1 VGATPGLRLSRRP
14 ELLGIHT
21 NWAGVFPPEVDKA
34 IPAAGPLPSDL
45 SAADRRAIKQLGA
58 AADHAA
64 YAAQLGTRPQR
75 MYGLNDCPIGLAAY
89 LLDHDSTT
97 YAKLIAPA
105 FVDGVEGGLTRD
117 DILDNVTLFWLT
129 KTGVSSPTLYLEY
142 SFRGRPDRLRP
153 GSGERLP

>member
-14 ELLGIHT
+14 ELLGTHT
-21 NWAGVFPPEVDKA
+21 NWAGVFPPEV
-34 IPAAGPLPSDL
+34 
-45 SAADRRAIKQLGA
+45 
-58 AADHAA
+58 
-64 YAAQLGTRPQR
+64 
-75 MYGLNDCPIGLAAY
+75 
-89 LLDHDSTT
+89 DSTT

-142 SFRGRPDRLRP
+142 SVRGRPDRLRP
-153 GSGERLP
+153 GSGERSLTRSFKLPRVERSGRIPN